1 VPSVIDSPIWGITTS
16 VGMGERVSRQVFA
29 AQEAQPLDY
38 TAANRGLALRIRG
51 FCTQR

>member
-16 VGMGERVSRQVFA
+16 VGMGKGLR
-29 AQEAQPLDY
+29 
-38 TAANRGLALRIRG
+38 RGVCSAGSATLRLYGGKPGSGLGIPG